1 MGYSLFT
8 FLGNKGSIHIELA
21 HHLKLFVWIG
31 QSWEKGKEKERREVI
46 FLVSLDERRE
56 KWVDLEWLNFHEVK
70 GRGIFGLFYNFII
83 KLPIYHS
90 ILLTN
95 HIFMCINVKTNIF
108 LSILFE
114 NQTRER
120 ICFPYFPSY
129 TQTHRGKHF
138 LFSFSFPWWFLSYF
152 SLDATKHN
160 LNEHDSRHPPII
172 VVMTPSM
179 PHLEIYK
186 W

>member
-1 MGYSLFT
+1 MKWKEEE
-8 FLGNKGSIHIELA
+8 FLGYFII
-21 HHLKLFVWIG
+21 
-31 QSWEKGKEKERREVI
+31 
-46 FLVSLDERRE
+46 
-56 KWVDLEWLNFHEVK
+56 
-70 GRGIFGLFYNFII
+70 FII

-95 HIFMCINVKTNIF
+95 HIFMGINVKTNIF
-108 LSILFE
+108 RFILFE

-120 ICFPYFPSY
+120 ICFLFLSFLHPN
-129 TQTHRGKHF
+129 THGWKHF
-138 LFSFSFPWWFLSYF
+138 LFSFSLPWCFLSYSL

-179 PHLEIYK
+179 PHLEKMEEILVVWSNGLYINSYQK
-186 W
+186 LPRKDIKRNSKRLLCLRFWY

>member
-1 MGYSLFT
+1 M
-8 FLGNKGSIHIELA
+8 
-21 HHLKLFVWIG
+21 
-31 QSWEKGKEKERREVI
+31 KGKEEEFWGYFI
-46 FLVSLDERRE
+46 
-56 KWVDLEWLNFHEVK
+56 
-70 GRGIFGLFYNFII
+70 IFII

-95 HIFMCINVKTNIF
+95 HIFMGINVKTNIF

-120 ICFPYFPSY
+120 ICFPSFPSY

-152 SLDATKHN
+152 SIDATKHN
-160 LNEHDSRHPPII
+160 LNEHDSRHPPNI

-179 PHLEIYK
+179 PHLEISK